1 MKRRYAW
8 ILVVLFLLLTG
19 GVVDVYS
26 QGLDFSSF
34 MPVILNVVSGISD
47 GFTVYLPIVLKEAT
61 FTPTLTLTPTRTFT
75 PTQTF
80 TPTFTISPTLTFTA
94 TLTNTP
100 TQTATSTKT
109 ATPSQTATPTKTATP
124 SQTATITQTPSAT
137 PVTSP
142 PLWSRTMYVNTDG
155 GQVLYD
161 KGCELGTQHQNT
173 AGKQD
178 AVVVLDFGSP
188 GAHGDGSLGTTL
200 FGIGVL
206 RTSEI
211 AARVELYAQGYYV
224 CSGTDRTSK
233 LTLAIGTTNYG
244 TWLATGTNARDH
256 GRAWAL
262 MVNDVNTW
270 LVQQGYAGQVTAVGA
285 SDIELTWNG
294 PGVSKAWV
302 NGYDEVNLYDYYD
315 YGDMAGCPSRDRQ
328 SSNCYSP
335 WTMADV
341 WYVAFGTPPSYP
353 LPLIYA
359 TNGVNARQW
368 SWLSL
373 WSFNNKGYRM
383 NIAGSFTQCQA
394 CLQRSSDPSC
404 PYLNNKPAVGWQQL
418 YDSLII
424 DGVSQGLRWSTDIF
438 WLADSVNPNLCNA
451 TAAPIPGSTLE
462 QRLVDLENGLAA
474 ENLSPDMQISL
485 SEKIINTRLVLSQ
498 QANTIPAQK
507 IAPLQIPQLAAPEF
521 PVGIFNGD
529 EGLFHPWEAAIIN
542 RWQGWDGDTRVQVFA
557 GSFGEESQQGVIY
570 IQRYG
575 ARGEVQAMQ
584 TVLSPR
590 TNGALKILTVNGNQ
604 VSLQAADGSRWS
616 FNWQTGIFE

>member
-1 MKRRYAW
+1 MKRRYTW

-26 QGLDFSSF
+26 QGMDFTSF
-34 MPVILNVVSGISD
+34 MPVVLNLVSEISD
-47 GFTVYLPIVLKEAT
+47 SFTVYLPIVLKEAT

-75 PTQTF
+75 PSQTF
-80 TPTFTISPTLTFTA
+80 TPTFTITPTLTSTP
-94 TLTNTP
+94 TRTNTP
-100 TQTATSTKT
+100 TQTATPTRTNTST
-109 ATPSQTATPTKTATP
+109 QTATP
-124 SQTATITQTPSAT
+124 SQTATITQTPSLT

-155 GQVLYD
+155 GQILYD
-161 KGCELGTQHQNT
+161 KGCELGIQHKNT

-188 GAHGDGSLGTTL
+188 GAHGDGTLGTTL

-206 RTSEI
+206 RTTEI
-211 AARVELYAQGYYV
+211 ADRVKLYAQGYYV
-224 CSGTDRTSK
+224 CSGTDRESK
-233 LTLAIGTTNYG
+233 LTIGIGTTNYG

-262 MVNDVNTW
+262 MVNDVNAW

-294 PGVSKAWV
+294 PTVSKNWV

-328 SSNCYSP
+328 TSVCYSP

-359 TNGVNARQW
+359 TSGVNARQW

-383 NIAGSFTQCQA
+383 DFVGSFTQCQA
-394 CLQRSSDPSC
+394 CLQRSSDPTC

-438 WLADSVNPNLCNA
+438 WLADAVNPALCNGT
-451 TAAPIPGSTLE
+451 TASIPGSTLE
-462 QRLVDLENGLAA
+462 QRLIDLENGLAA
-474 ENLSPDMQISL
+474 DNLSPDMQINL
-485 SEKIINTRLVLSQ
+485 SEKIINTRLVLEQ
-498 QANTIPAQK
+498 QANTIPAEK
-507 IAPLQIPQLAAPEF
+507 IAPLQIPQLATPEF
-521 PVGIFNGD
+521 PVGIFAGD
-529 EGLFHPWEAAIIN
+529 EGLFHFWEAAIIN
-542 RWQGWDGDTRVQVFA
+542 RWQGWDGDSRVQVFA
-557 GSFGEESQQGVIY
+557 GSIGEDTQQGVIY

-575 ARGEVQAMQ
+575 AGGEAQALQ
-584 TVLSPR
+584 TFLSPGA
-590 TNGALKILTVNGNQ
+590 NGALEILAVNGNH
-604 VSLQAADGSRWS
+604 VSLQAADGSHLL